1 MIHGFFEYLT
11 EESTVYT
18 FLPGETIARDL
29 HHSELQAYSA
39 SKKKKK
45 IQITICSGCGIYFLF
60 KLVSSS
66 EHYPVEC

>member
-39 SKKKKK
+39 SKKKKN
-45 IQITICSGCGIYFLF
+45 TDHYLLRVWYLF
-60 KLVSSS
+60 
-66 EHYPVEC
+66 PV

>member
-45 IQITICSGCGIYFLF
+45 YRSLF
-60 KLVSSS
+60 AQGVVFISCLN
-66 EHYPVEC
+66 